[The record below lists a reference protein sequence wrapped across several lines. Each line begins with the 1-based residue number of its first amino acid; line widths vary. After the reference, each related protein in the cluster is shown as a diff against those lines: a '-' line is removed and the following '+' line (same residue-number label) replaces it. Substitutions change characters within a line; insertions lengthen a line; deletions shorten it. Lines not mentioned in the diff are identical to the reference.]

1 VSRAWLLAGAAAVY
15 LVAAWSAAPGF
26 YDGFAPPQPYNFVCP
41 PPIAGANLPP
51 ASGHLVI
58 KVIGGVSDANSAFT
72 DDGQVVI
79 GFLPG
84 AFDVTGKTQVT
95 VDIKP
100 VSPCPKPSGLKFVT
114 NTYQI
119 TADAPLASQSDKSK
133 WPTLVMR
140 YSNLEQDP
148 SYVYRAQSLDGPWT
162 NIGALQQAQVYTI
175 DARTDQLGYF
185 AAGFPSGA
193 ISGGGGG
200 VGGGSSQILPVTIAV
215 LIVLVLVG
223 GVPLSIIRRRQARG
237 EIPAEDDEDE

>member
-1 VSRAWLLAGAAAVY
+1 MRSRALLLAGAAVAY
-15 LVAAWSAAPGF
+15 LVAAWSVAPGF

-41 PPIAGANLPP
+41 PQIAGANLQP

-72 DDGQVVI
+72 DDGQVII

-100 VSPCPKPSGLKFVT
+100 VSPCPKPSGLHFST

-119 TADAPLASQSDKSK
+119 TADAPLTKQSDKSK

-140 YSNLEQDP
+140 YSNLQPDP
-148 SYVYRAQSLDGPWT
+148 SFVYRADSASGPWS
-162 NIGALQQAQVYTI
+162 NIGANSQAQPYTI
-175 DARTDQLGYF
+175 DVKTDQLGYF
-185 AAGFPSGA
+185 AAGYPAGAVSKTSSSG
-193 ISGGGGG
+193 
-200 VGGGSSQILPVTIAV
+200 SQILPVTIAI

-223 GVPLSIIRRRQARG
+223 GVPLTIIRRRQARG
-237 EIPAEDDEDE
+237 DIPGEDDD

>member
-1 VSRAWLLAGAAAVY
+1 MRSRALLIAAAAVGY
-15 LVAAWSAAPGF
+15 LIAAWTVAPGF

-51 ASGHLVI
+51 TSGHLVI

-84 AFDVTGKTQVT
+84 AFDVTGKTEVT

-100 VSPCPKPSGLKFVT
+100 VSPCPNPPGLHFST
-114 NTYQI
+114 NAYDI
-119 TADAPLASQSDKSK
+119 TADAPLTKQSDKSK

-140 YSNLEQDP
+140 YSNLQADP
-148 SYVYRAQSLDGPWT
+148 SFVYFAPSADGPWT
-162 NIGALQQAQVYTI
+162 NIGANSQAQPYTI
-175 DARTDQLGYF
+175 DVKTDKLGFF
-185 AAGFPSGA
+185 AAGYPAGA
-193 ISGGGGG
+193 VSKASSS
-200 VGGGSSQILPVTIAV
+200 SSQILPVTIAV

-223 GVPLSIIRRRQARG
+223 GVPLTIIRRRQARG
-237 EIPAEDDEDE
+237 EIPGEDDD

>member
-1 VSRAWLLAGAAAVY
+1 MKRPGVLLIGAAIAY
-15 LVAAWSAAPGF
+15 LAAAWSVTPGF
-26 YDGFAPPQPYNFVCP
+26 YDGFVPQSPYNFVCP

-100 VSPCPKPSGLKFVT
+100 VSPCPNPSGLHFST
-114 NTYQI
+114 NTYLI
-119 TADAPLASQSDKSK
+119 SADAPLAKQTDKSK

-140 YSNLEQDP
+140 YSNLAPDP
-148 SYVYRAQSLDGPWT
+148 SFVYRSDSPNGPWT
-162 NIGALQQAQVYTI
+162 NIGASQQAQPYTI
-175 DARTDQLGYF
+175 DTKTDVLGYF
-185 AAGFPSGA
+185 AAGYPSGA
-193 ISGGGGG
+193 ISKPN
-200 VGGGSSQILPVTIAV
+200 SQANSQILPATIAI

-223 GVPLSIIRRRQARG
+223 GIPLTIIRRRQARSG
-237 EIPAEDDEDE
+237 AADDEDEDEDD